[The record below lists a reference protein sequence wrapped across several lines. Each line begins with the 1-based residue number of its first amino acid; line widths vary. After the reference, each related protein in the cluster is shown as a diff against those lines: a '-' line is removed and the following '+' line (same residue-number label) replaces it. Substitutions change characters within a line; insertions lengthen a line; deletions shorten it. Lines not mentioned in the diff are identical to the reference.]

1 MMKELCKV
9 SSVTRT
15 AFAEGR
21 EEGRTEEACRMAQ
34 LVLERRFG
42 TVGQDLLE
50 ALNRAQEATLEELVL
65 ENTWSL
71 EQIRARLG
79 LAEDSQ

>member
-1 MMKELCKV
+1 MKDLWKA

-21 EEGRTEEACRMAQ
+21 TEEARRMAR

-42 TVGQDLLE
+42 TVGHDLLE
-50 ALNRAQEATLEELVL
+50 ALNRALEATLEELVL
-65 ENTWSL
+65 ESTWSL
-71 EQIRARLG
+71 EQVRARLG
-79 LAEDSQ
+79 LEKDSK

>member
-1 MMKELCKV
+1 MVKDLWEA

-21 EEGRTEEACRMAQ
+21 TEEARRMAQ

-42 TVGQDLLE
+42 TLGQDLLE

-65 ENTWSL
+65 ESAWGL
-71 EQIRARLG
+71 DQVRARLG
-79 LAEDSQ
+79 LA